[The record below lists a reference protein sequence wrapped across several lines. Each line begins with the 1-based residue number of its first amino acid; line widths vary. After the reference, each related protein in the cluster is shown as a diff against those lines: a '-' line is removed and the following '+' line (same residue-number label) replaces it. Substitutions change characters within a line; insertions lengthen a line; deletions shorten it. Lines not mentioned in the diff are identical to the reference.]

1 MSEEKY
7 GHGVSNNNFNIQ
19 YDNLVEVVN
28 NEKWSKPEL
37 IGFTISYDGEAT
49 KSNEIDAD
57 ELATSLLGLSSV
69 LQESNTILNGNYSKM
84 LVKVQGEFKPGS
96 FEVDIATFF
105 TSDGINAAVN
115 IVELLGFVG
124 GGSFS
129 LIKLFRYTK
138 GKKILTKN
146 QLEGNNYEVTV
157 NNSDAPIIIN
167 GDVITL
173 YESASVHRSFKQVV
187 SPLNNQDMSDIIFMT
202 NDEVCEN
209 ISRDE
214 REYFTLLDKESLD
227 EKEDIDYF
235 LITQANFDGKQTG
248 WRLSFGESTTPNT
261 NKNDFPVKILDDN
274 FLQKVKEKKIIVSS
288 ENSIIKAKYK
298 KTTQKL
304 ERLSVNWEILEIL
317 NIDNTPEKQTGPLK
331 RFFNK
336 I

>member
-7 GHGVSNNNFNIQ
+7 GHGISNNNFNIQ
-19 YDNLVEVVN
+19 HKNLIDVVN
-28 NEKWSKPEL
+28 NKEWSKSEL
-37 IGFTISYDGEAT
+37 VKFTISYDGEAT
-49 KSNEIDAD
+49 KSNEIDAN
-57 ELATSLLGLSSV
+57 ELATSLLGLSALV
-69 LQESNTILNGNYSKM
+69 QDSNTILNGTYSKI
-84 LVKVQGEFKPGS
+84 LIKVNGEFKPGS

-105 TSDGINAAVN
+105 TSDGMNAAVN

-129 LIKLFRYTK
+129 LIKLFKYTK
-138 GKKILTKN
+138 GKKIHTKK
-146 QLEGNNYEVTV
+146 QVEGNNYEVTV

-173 YESASVHRSFKQVV
+173 YENASIHKSFKQVV

-248 WRLSFGESTTPNT
+248 WRLSFGESATPNI
-261 NKNDFPVKILDDN
+261 NRNDFPVKILDDD
-274 FLQKVKEKKIIVSS
+274 FLQKVKEKRIIVSS

-298 KTTQKL
+298 KITQKL

-317 NIDNTPEKQTGPLK
+317 NIDNNPEKHTGPLK
-331 RFFNK
+331 RFFNTL
-336 I
+336 

>member
-1 MSEEKY
+1 MSFKNSR
-7 GHGVSNNNFNIQ
+7 HRISNNNFNIQ
-19 YDNLVEVVN
+19 HKKLIDVVN
-28 NEKWSKPEL
+28 NIKWSKSEL
-37 IGFTISYDGEAT
+37 VKFTINYDGEAT
-49 KSNEIDAD
+49 KSNEIDAN
-57 ELATSLLGLSSV
+57 ELATSLLGLSALV
-69 LQESNTILNGNYSKM
+69 QDSNTILNGTYSKI
-84 LVKVQGEFKPGS
+84 LTKVNGEFKPGS

-105 TSDGINAAVN
+105 TSDGMNAAVN
-115 IVELLGFVG
+115 IVGLLGFVG

-129 LIKLFRYTK
+129 LIKLFKYAK
-138 GKKILTKN
+138 GKKIRTKK
-146 QLEGNNYEVTV
+146 QVEGNNYEVTV

-173 YESASVHRSFKQVV
+173 YEDASIHKSFKQFV

-202 NDEVCEN
+202 NNEVCEN

-248 WRLSFGESTTPNT
+248 WRLSFGESSTPNI
-261 NKNDFPVKILDDN
+261 NKNDFPVKILDDD
-274 FLQKVKEKKIIVSS
+274 FLQKVKEKQIIVSS

-298 KTTQKL
+298 KITQKL

-317 NIDNTPEKQTGPLK
+317 NIDNNPEKQTSSLK
-331 RFFNK
+331 RFFNTL
-336 I
+336 